1 VWQGKKCF
9 YIILDFLFFYP
20 IYIIYTSYYRYK
32 GDTSL
37 TALEMNQRYG
47 LRPEILEQLD
57 SLYLGTLPEA
67 EPGRKDEEEKS
78 CSSNKK
84 KK

>member
-1 VWQGKKCF
+1 MFLYHLGFSIVYPF
-9 YIILDFLFFYP
+9 YIIYS
-20 IYIIYTSYYRYK
+20 SYYRYK

-57 SLYLGTLPEA
+57 SLYLGTLPEV

>member
-1 VWQGKKCF
+1 MG
-9 YIILDFLFFYP
+9 FLFSTN
-20 IYIIYTSYYRYK
+20 IYIIYSSYCRYK

-37 TALEMNQRYG
+37 SALEMNKRYG
-47 LRPEILEQLD
+47 MRPEILEQLE
-57 SLYLGTLPEA
+57 SLYQSTLPEV